1 MVYFTLWLDILS
13 STLTI
18 GKDRGMANPKITW
31 PRVADSQN
39 TGPTICW
46 NPRLPTLWYA
56 SLLVHMFVSGM
67 HGFSFLP
74 FPSSFFHS
82 SILSKNQRG
91 RQYISH
97 LFFMWRNKHLVFCWV
112 FVVVFCFLFLFCLFV
127 LVFGRRDGL
136 HQCQGRRVLS
146 MWHTFYHIKTSMAKF
161 CGKATQVPWVGSPTP
176 EGPRC
181 IQQDS
186 MFSFSME
193 PPTSQG
199 LTLSCP
205 SGWWWSHLH

>member
-1 MVYFTLWLDILS
+1 M
-13 STLTI
+13 I
-18 GKDRGMANPKITW
+18 GRDRGMANPKIMW
-31 PRVADSQN
+31 PRVADPQN

-56 SLLVHMFVSGM
+56 SFLVHMFVSGM
-67 HGFSFLP
+67 YGFSFLP
-74 FPSSFFHS
+74 FSSSFLVAVFS
-82 SILSKNQRG
+82 LKSKRETVFPTC
-91 RQYISH
+91 S
-97 LFFMWRNKHLVFCWV
+97 FMWRNKHLVFCWV
-112 FVVVFCFLFLFCLFV
+112 FFVVVVFCFLGLFLLFCF
-127 LVFGRRDGL
+127 VFGRRDGL
-136 HQCQGRRVLS
+136 HQCQCRCILS

-176 EGPRC
+176 EGSRC

-186 MFSFSME
+186 MFSSSME

>member
-1 MVYFTLWLDILS
+1 MPLS
-13 STLTI
+13 LFICLSRACTGFPFFLFLLLFFL
-18 GKDRGMANPKITW
+18 AVFSLKIKEG
-31 PRVADSQN
+31 DSVF
-39 TGPTICW
+39 PTC
-46 NPRLPTLWYA
+46 
-56 SLLVHMFVSGM
+56 S
-67 HGFSFLP
+67 
-74 FPSSFFHS
+74 
-82 SILSKNQRG
+82 
-91 RQYISH
+91 
-97 LFFMWRNKHLVFCWV
+97 FMWRNKHLVFCWV

-136 HQCQGRRVLS
+136 HQCQCWCVLS
-146 MWHTFYHIKTSMAKF
+146 MWHTFFHIKTSMAKF